1 MQNGSA
7 ITINVRANDSS
18 APDGTETLTIT
29 SVTQGAHGAAAV
41 TGGGTTVS
49 YTPAAGYSGADT
61 FTYTLSDGNGGS
73 ATGTVTIT
81 VIATPSLRIEN
92 MTVVE
97 GNSGF
102 TAAVFP
108 VNLSHAS
115 LLSVTVN
122 YQTFAGS
129 AKSGSDYVSTNGTVT
144 FAPGQTSKTV
154 TVQVIGETK
163 KENDETFSVRITSSG
178 ERHHRKSRGDRH
190 H

>member
-1 MQNGSA
+1 M
-7 ITINVRANDSS
+7 
-18 APDGTETLTIT
+18 
-29 SVTQGAHGAAAV
+29 TQGAHGAAAI

-49 YTPAAGYSGADT
+49 STPAAGYSGPDT

-92 MTVVE
+92 MSVVE

-115 LLSVTVN
+115 LLSVSVN
-122 YQTFAGS
+122 YQTL
-129 AKSGSDYVSTNGTVT
+129 
-144 FAPGQTSKTV
+144 
-154 TVQVIGETK
+154 
-163 KENDETFSVRITSSG
+163 
-178 ERHHRKSRGDRH
+178 RGFGA
-190 H
+190 